1 LGKLNQNW
9 AWHLLEKQLGTQSF
23 IVAERCAKKGPC
35 GRGVGEE
42 VLFGW
47 GGWYIFAMCLRVGTW
62 NLKLWCGWK
71 SVWKSLGIRSQGK
84 KGLIGWGGISIF
96 AMILR
101 VGNWN
106 LKLWCN
112 WKGVQKMPCGRGAG
126 DRLVVQLGGLYIFPM
141 FWLWFSCGSSETTFD
156 YEWCELLVLV
166 QQ

>member
-1 LGKLNQNW
+1 LGLALVRVASWDSKLYCSW
-9 AWHLLEKQLGTQSF
+9 KGVW
-23 IVAERCAKKGPC
+23 KKGL
-35 GRGVGEE
+35 VGEE
-42 VLFGW
+42 WAKKSCLGGEDDTSLQCVLE
-47 GGWYIFAMCLRVGTW
+47 LELGTW
-62 NLKLWCGWK
+62 SFGVVGKVCEK
-71 SVWKSLGIRSQGK
+71 ALGIRSQGR

-126 DRLVVQLGGLYIFPM
+126 DREVVWLGGLYIFPM
-141 FWLWFSCGSSETTFD
+141 FWLWFSCKSSETTFD

-166 QQ
+166 LVQQ